1 MRSRN
6 TDDHAAAA
14 AYLAPRVAPFP
25 ETVIQLG
32 SGASAVAEAVDAR
45 LIVDYT
51 DIPGYPQPGVE
62 GHAGRLWLGTLDGV
76 PVAML
81 QGRVHYYEGRGFG
94 PLKVMIRSLNALG
107 AKRLILTNAAG
118 SLDPAIGP
126 GRLLAIGDHIN
137 LSGANPLI
145 GPNDDTLGP
154 RFLDLTAAYDPRLRE
169 VLHAAAADCGIDL
182 ADGVYLMVSGP
193 SFETPAEIRA
203 FRRLGADVVGMST
216 VPECLV
222 ARHLGMPVVAIST
235 ITNYAAGLN
244 PEPLTH
250 DETMRVGAAA
260 AADLRRLLGAF
271 LQRVTA
277 RGAR

>member
-1 MRSRN
+1 MSARHS
-6 TDDHAAAA
+6 DDHAAAA
-14 AYLAPRVAPFP
+14 AYLAQHVAPFP

-32 SGASAVAEAVDAR
+32 SGLGAIAAAVEARAV
-45 LIVDYT
+45 LDYAG
-51 DIPGYPQPGVE
+51 IPGYPKPSVA
-62 GHAGRLWLGTLDGV
+62 GHIGRLVVGDFAGA
-76 PVAML
+76 PVAVL

-94 PLKVMIRSLNALG
+94 PLKVLIRSLHAAG
-107 AKRLILTNAAG
+107 ARRLILTNAAG
-118 SLDPAIGP
+118 SLDPAVGP
-126 GRLLAIGDHIN
+126 GRLMAIRDHIN

-145 GPNDDTLGP
+145 GPNDDALGP
-154 RFLDLTAAYDPRLRE
+154 RFLDLTAAYDPVLLRA
-169 VLHAAAADCGIDL
+169 LHAAATDCGIDL
-182 ADGVYLMVSGP
+182 AEGVYLMVSGP

-222 ARHLGMPVVAIST
+222 ARHLGMSVAVVST

-260 AADLRRLLGAF
+260 ATDLSRLLGAF
-271 LQRVTA
+271 VPRITA
-277 RGAR
+277 RGAP